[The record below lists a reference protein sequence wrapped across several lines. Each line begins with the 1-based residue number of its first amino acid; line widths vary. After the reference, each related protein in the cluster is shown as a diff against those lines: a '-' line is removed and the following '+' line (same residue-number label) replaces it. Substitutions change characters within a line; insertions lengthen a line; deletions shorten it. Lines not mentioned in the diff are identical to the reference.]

1 MGARRGAR
9 RALCV
14 PSTTWLYAMTLSRV
28 RPGTFST
35 MSALRAMRAGV
46 RGVQPSQVP
55 SRADV
60 RAPARAVA
68 AAYARGCERGSRA
81 VHDAHVAAQQ
91 RVAAAVRVV
100 VAQQRYAVHDQRL
113 MRSPR

>member
-46 RGVQPSQVP
+46 ECSHPRY
-55 SRADV
+55 
-60 RAPARAVA
+60 RAVLT
-68 AAYARGCERGSRA
+68 Y
-81 VHDAHVAAQQ
+81 VPQHV
-91 RVAAAVRVV
+91 R
-100 VAQQRYAVHDQRL
+100 
-113 MRSPR
+113 